1 MTSKLT
7 RRTFV
12 RSAAAVALASAAE
25 GGTSATTGASAQ
37 SAKGPLVYLDYDQPA
52 LDAAYDQSVW
62 APNVDRVRAQRGA
75 AIEAALSR
83 LGEPERLPYGPTEF
97 ERLDLYETDRANA
110 PIHIFIHGGAWRGGN
125 GFGRAAHRAE
135 VFVRSG
141 AHFIAP
147 DYVLVQDAEGSLFP
161 MVEQLRRAVVWA
173 YQNAA
178 SFGGDSNRIY
188 LSGHSAGGHL
198 AGVLLVTDWLKRFDV
213 PADIV
218 KGGLCASGMFDLF
231 PVSLSSRREYVAFN
245 DQMIEALSPLR
256 HLDKLNAQVVVSY
269 GTAESP
275 EFQRQSREFAQ
286 ALANAGKRVE
296 LLVGEGYNHFE
307 IQETLANPLGLL
319 GYAALEQ
326 MGLTWSLRAQ

>member
-1 MTSKLT
+1 MASKLT

-12 RSAAAVALASAAE
+12 KSAAAVALASAA
-25 GGTSATTGASAQ
+25 GGKTRVTTGAPTQ
-37 SAKGPLVYLDYDQPA
+37 SAKGPLVYLDYDQA
-52 LDAAYDQSVW
+52 ELDAAYDQSVW
-62 APNVDRVRAQRGA
+62 APNVGRVRAQRRA

-83 LGEPERLPYGPTEF
+83 VGEPERLAYGPTEF
-97 ERLDLYETDRANA
+97 ERLDLYRTNRADA
-110 PIHIFIHGGAWRGGN
+110 PIHIFIHGGAWRGGG

-173 YQNAA
+173 HQNA
-178 SFGGDSNRIY
+178 STFGGDPDRIY
-188 LSGHSAGGHL
+188 VSGHSAGGHL
-198 AGVLLVTDWLKRFDV
+198 AGVVLVTDWPKDFDL

-218 KGGLCASGMFDLF
+218 KGGLCASGMFDLY
-231 PVSLSSRREYVAFN
+231 PVSLSARREYVAF
-245 DQMIEALSPLR
+245 DESMVEALSPVR
-256 HLDKLNAQVVVSY
+256 HLDKLTAPVIISY

-275 EFQRQSREFAQ
+275 EFQRQSREFAD
-286 ALANAGKRVE
+286 ALAEAGKRVQ

-319 GYAALEQ
+319 GHAALAQ
-326 MGLTWSLRAQ
+326 MGLTWP